1 MTKISSREKVGT
13 PVSDADYSF
22 AVNLMQYLVVPTFV
36 LDAQGQ
42 VLIWN
47 KACERLTGLLASEV
61 VGTKAHWRGFYDSP
75 RPCLADLIVQNRGAE
90 MNSLYVEHDDPTGL
104 GYGLH
109 AQNWCA
115 MPGLGNQLYL
125 AIDAGPIYNAQGQ
138 LLAVVETLR
147 DMTAQKTTQIELERL
162 ATHDGLTNLV
172 NRRGFDVRLDV
183 ELSRAIRD
191 QQSMALIMIDVDHF
205 KRFNDTYGHQ
215 MGDDCLRSV
224 ASVLAT
230 AAQRPSDLVA
240 RYGGEEFAVI
250 LPSVDH
256 AGACAVA
263 ERIRQSVA
271 ALAIPHSGSDGREVV
286 TVSVG
291 LACGIPARGM
301 SEKNLITL
309 ADQALYRAKHTGRN
323 RVEVMRWEAGE
334 LTSLGTK
341 P

>member
-47 KACERLTGLLASEV
+47 KACERLTGLPASEV
-61 VGTKAHWRGFYDSP
+61 VGTKEHWRGFYDSP
-75 RPCLADLIVQNRGAE
+75 RPCLADLIVQNRMAE
-90 MNSLYVEHDDPTGL
+90 MDDLYVEHDDASGTAF
-104 GYGLH
+104 GLH
-109 AQNWCA
+109 AQNWCV

-125 AIDAGPIYNAQGQ
+125 AIDAGPIYDAQGQ

-147 DMTAQKTTQIELERL
+147 DMTTQKTAQIELERL
-162 ATHDGLTNLV
+162 AVRDGLTSLV
-172 NRRGFDVRLDV
+172 NRRGFDERLDM

-215 MGDDCLRSV
+215 LGDECLRQV
-224 ASVLAT
+224 ASALAM
-230 AAQRPSDLVA
+230 AVQRPADLVA

-250 LPSVDH
+250 LPSVDQ
-256 AGACAVA
+256 AGAHAVA
-263 ERIRQSVA
+263 NRIRQCVG
-271 ALAIPHSGSDGREVV
+271 ALAVPHMGNEGLGVV
-286 TVSVG
+286 SVSVG
-291 LACGIPARGM
+291 LACGIPARDMKG
-301 SEKNLITL
+301 KDLITL
-309 ADQALYRAKHTGRN
+309 ADRALYQAKNAGRN
-323 RVEVMRWEAGE
+323 CVESARCDGVMSGVI
-334 LTSLGTK
+334 SDV
-341 P
+341 